1 MHAQRN
7 MTARNFYWI
16 DYFLRILS
24 NLRFAAKFKP
34 TQNNLEKEK
43 TVSKKEHVSKKKV
56 FFKQNSMR
64 MKTFKNKKVT
74 IMPLFKK
81 LDLTKFC

>member
-1 MHAQRN
+1 

-34 TQNNLEKEK
+34 TQNNLEKQK

-56 FFKQNSMR
+56 FSSMRINSMR